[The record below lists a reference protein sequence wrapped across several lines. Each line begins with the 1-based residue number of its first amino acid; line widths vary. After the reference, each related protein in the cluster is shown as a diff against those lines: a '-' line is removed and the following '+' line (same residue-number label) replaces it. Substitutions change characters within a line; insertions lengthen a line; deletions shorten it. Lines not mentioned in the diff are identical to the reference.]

1 MQIGTSNEKLIEERR
16 RELWE
21 NTDFLRAVFE
31 NLTGYGVIAADF
43 DGNVIAYNKGAHKIY
58 GYAPEEII
66 NKENIIIFYTKEFID
81 MGGLQMVVD
90 FLLGKGSFSYEAE
103 MVRKNGEKFPAK
115 VQFTLTKD
123 KNGKLVGFVELV
135 EDLSELKRT
144 EELYLENMRLL
155 VANRAKSEFLAVM
168 SHELRTPL
176 NSIIGFSELLKH
188 GDLNEKEGH
197 FVENVLISGKHLLS
211 LVNGILDLV
220 NIETGKVELVLEKM
234 SVPLTIDESLLMI
247 KPNAE
252 KHNIILKKEI
262 DPELDHIV
270 ADRQKFKQILLNLLD
285 NAVKFNKPAGG
296 IVTVSAK
303 KVGDMA
309 MISVSDTGIGIKE
322 EDMEKLFKEFE
333 QLDKGTSRK
342 YGGTGLGLTI
352 SKKLVELHG
361 GKIKIESK
369 YGEGSTF
376 AFSIPLVTTK

>member
-16 RELWE
+16 RKLWE

-31 NLTGYGVIAADF
+31 KLTGYGVIAADF
-43 DGNVIAYNKGAHKIY
+43 DGNVIAYNEGAHKIY

-66 NKENIIIFYTKEFID
+66 NKENIIILYTKEFID

-90 FLLGKGSFSYEAE
+90 FLLEEGSFSYEAE

-197 FVENVLISGKHLLS
+197 FVDNVLTSGKHLLS

-220 NIETGKVELVLEKM
+220 NIETGKVELAVEKM

-262 DPELDHIV
+262 DPELDHIE

-285 NAVKFNKPAGG
+285 NAVKFNKPDGG

-333 QLDKGTSRK
+333 QLDKGISRK
-342 YGGTGLGLTI
+342 YGGTGLGLAI

-376 AFSIPLVTTK
+376 AFLIPLVTTK

>member
-43 DGNVIAYNKGAHKIY
+43 DGNVIAYNEGAHKIY

-90 FLLGKGSFSYEAE
+90 FLLEEGSFSYEAE

-197 FVENVLISGKHLLS
+197 FVDNVLTSGKHLLS

-220 NIETGKVELVLEKM
+220 NIETGKVELAVEKM

-262 DPELDHIV
+262 DPELDHIE

-285 NAVKFNKPAGG
+285 NAVKFNKPDGG

-333 QLDKGTSRK
+333 QLDKGISRK
-342 YGGTGLGLTI
+342 YGGTGIGLAI

-376 AFSIPLVTTK
+376 AFLIPLVTTK

>member
-43 DGNVIAYNKGAHKIY
+43 DGNVIAYNEGAHKIY

-90 FLLGKGSFSYEAE
+90 FLLEEGSFSYEAE

-176 NSIIGFSELLKH
+176 NSIIGFSELLKQ

-197 FVENVLISGKHLLS
+197 FVDNVLTSGKHLLS

-220 NIETGKVELVLEKM
+220 NIETGKVEMAVEKM
-234 SVPLTIDESLLMI
+234 SVPLIIDESLLMI

-262 DPELDHIV
+262 DPELDHIE

-285 NAVKFNKPAGG
+285 NAVKFNKPDGG

-303 KVGDMA
+303 KAGDMA
-309 MISVSDTGIGIKE
+309 MISVSDKGIGIKE

-333 QLDKGTSRK
+333 QLDKGISRK
-342 YGGTGLGLTI
+342 YGGTGLGLAI

-376 AFSIPLVTTK
+376 AFLIPLVTTK

>member
-197 FVENVLISGKHLLS
+197 FVENVLTSGKHLLS

>member
-43 DGNVIAYNKGAHKIY
+43 DGNVIAYNEGAHKIY

-90 FLLGKGSFSYEAE
+90 FLLEEGSFSYEAE

-197 FVENVLISGKHLLS
+197 FVENVLTSGKHLLS

-220 NIETGKVELVLEKM
+220 NIETGKVELAVEKM

-252 KHNIILKKEI
+252 KH
-262 DPELDHIV
+262 
-270 ADRQKFKQILLNLLD
+270 
-285 NAVKFNKPAGG
+285 
-296 IVTVSAK
+296 
-303 KVGDMA
+303 
-309 MISVSDTGIGIKE
+309 
-322 EDMEKLFKEFE
+322 
-333 QLDKGTSRK
+333 
-342 YGGTGLGLTI
+342 
-352 SKKLVELHG
+352 
-361 GKIKIESK
+361 
-369 YGEGSTF
+369 
-376 AFSIPLVTTK
+376 